1 MLNTNK
7 RIVKMF
13 SGVLAA
19 VMLHAAFIPTAAFAA
34 HHHAPPSPRH
44 VRHHAPPPPRHV
56 HHYAPLPPRY
66 VHHRHDRNHNRWTKH
81 DTAAVAGL
89 AAVIGLLA
97 VANHNQRSEIPPSN
111 PMSYA
116 EYRDKFANG
125 LNAPERSVYYKL
137 IGCPAGEYK
146 TAYTRPETLK
156 LVLKFCKRL
165 PYDFQFVDT
174 RVVTME
180 DGSTKSYIYFNRL

>member
-13 SGVLAA
+13 SSLLAA

-34 HHHAPPSPRH
+34 HYHAL
-44 VRHHAPPPPRHV
+44 PPPRHV
-56 HHYAPLPPRY
+56 HHHAPLPPRHA
-66 VHHRHDRNHNRWTKH
+66 HHRHYRNHNRWTKH

-97 VANHNQRSEIPPSN
+97 VANHNRRSQIPPSD

-125 LNAPERSVYYKL
+125 LNAPERSVYNKL
-137 IGCPAGEYK
+137 ICCPAGEYK

-156 LVLKFCKRL
+156 LVLKFCKKL

-174 RVVTME
+174 RVVTMA